1 MQHTITDMPYTGRQ
15 NRLNVLMGKSMFK
28 YITSPTMTYNGLD
41 VNALCEMCRIVLI
54 NSLNTYYIYYLVF
67 LQLMEW
73 TNLKTLLMKLQ
84 ATLWLNNVAFIIP
97 AKYETHL
104 DFWLRIKNLL

>member
-67 LQLMEW
+67 LQLME
-73 TNLKTLLMKLQ
+73 
-84 ATLWLNNVAFIIP
+84 
-97 AKYETHL
+97 
-104 DFWLRIKNLL
+104 